1 MDVVNDIVY
10 ILFTAKFM
18 MYWPTMR
25 FDPQP
30 KFTRAMTTLMIG
42 SVLCRLYTDF
52 HFLALLLSVYGLVL
66 FHIQCHVWM
75 QYIIGKSKHQI

>member
-10 ILFTAKFM
+10 VIFTAKFM
-18 MYWPTMR
+18 MYWPAMR

-30 KFTRAMTTLMIG
+30 KFTRTMATLMVG

-66 FHIQCHVWM
+66 YFIQCHVWM
-75 QYIIGKSKHQI
+75 QYAKAKSENPH